1 LFSSS
6 TPATLEES
14 VQYQTATGTEARYVE
29 GGFKTRARLAREYP
43 MNDQQQT
50 PGSSRDGI
58 IAALGELIEALD
70 RRVPH
75 IERMGEAQ
83 IAREA
88 AALRREAL
96 KRIER
101 LNSVEANRQIS
112 EAELADALMTDDG
125 GPAHEDDGRR

>member
-1 LFSSS
+1 
-6 TPATLEES
+6 
-14 VQYQTATGTEARYVE
+14 
-29 GGFKTRARLAREYP
+29 

>member
-1 LFSSS
+1 
-6 TPATLEES
+6 
-14 VQYQTATGTEARYVE
+14 
-29 GGFKTRARLAREYP
+29 
-43 MNDQQQT
+43 MNDQQLT
-50 PGSSRDGI
+50 RRSGLDGI
-58 IAALGELIEALD
+58 VAALGELIEALD

-75 IERMGEAQ
+75 IERVGEAQ

-101 LNSVEANRQIS
+101 LKSVEANRQIY

-125 GPAHEDDGRR
+125 GPAHQDDGRR